1 LIGTPAHDVVE
12 ELEAGVSF
20 AFEEGHAKCGVV
32 PRGGEDVGGGEE
44 IPEIAP
50 TGLGLGDGDDD
61 FPTNAFR

>member
-1 LIGTPAHDVVE
+1 LIRTPAHDVVE
-12 ELEAGVSF
+12 ELETRVAF
-20 AFEEGHAKCGVV
+20 AFEEGHAIGRVV